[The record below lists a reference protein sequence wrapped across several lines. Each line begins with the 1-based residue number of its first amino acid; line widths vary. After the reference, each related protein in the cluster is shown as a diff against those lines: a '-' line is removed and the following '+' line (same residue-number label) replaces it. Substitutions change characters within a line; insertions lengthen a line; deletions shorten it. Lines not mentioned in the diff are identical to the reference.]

1 MHRVVL
7 FINPVTSNGE
17 TLYGRLYAGNTESE
31 IMTIARLDYKTL
43 TIREEWEG
51 GQGEEFRKREGWTL
65 DYNED
70 GTVSWWSYDKE
81 RYSFN
86 LGYDPI
92 PDQFVQ
98 QLSNPFAQYIALISE
113 WVPLRFADTDN
124 EDYIIN
130 GAFYDMVANAANIQW
145 TRVDEPDNDDLP
157 F

>member
-1 MHRVVL
+1 MHRVV
-7 FINPVTSNGE
+7 IWMNSVNNNGITYFGKLLSGQSE
-17 TLYGRLYAGNTESE
+17 REILTKGRILYK
-31 IMTIARLDYKTL
+31 IL
-43 TIREEWEG
+43 TVREAWEG
-51 GQGEEFRKREGWTL
+51 EQGEAFREHEGWTL

-70 GTVSWWSYDKE
+70 GTESWWVYDRNK
-81 RYSFN
+81 YTF
-86 LGYDPI
+86 LKGFDPI

-98 QLSNPFAQYIALISE
+98 QLCNPFAQYIALISE

>member
-92 PDQFVQ
+92 PDLFVQ

-130 GAFYDMVANAANIQW
+130 QAFYDMVANAANIQW

>member
-7 FINPVTSNGE
+7 FINPVVSNGE

>member
-92 PDQFVQ
+92 PDLFVQ